1 MHIVCIHQHYSTPEG
16 CGCVRSYEFTK
27 KWVEAGHKVT
37 VITGHWNRSGFK
49 LDKGLIQRQSRDG
62 IGIILVG
69 AKYKNEQSFFF
80 RILVFLHFMFFSTYI
95 LLRTKKVDVVYAIS
109 TPLTV
114 GIPAV
119 INKFFKRTPFVFEV
133 EDQWPE
139 IPIEMGILKSRML
152 GKILLWLEKYLYKH
166 ADSLVALSPGMADGM
181 RKVMKVQKPI
191 AVIPNGCV
199 SGMFEENVDG
209 SVIREKYGWGDK
221 LVFLH
226 AGSMGIVNSLNFIL
240 DAGLK
245 LQDHPEILFVL
256 FGEGSQKPA
265 LEQRLKE
272 LGLTNVEIRPSIPQN
287 ELPSLYAAVDVGM
300 VIIGQFP
307 IIEHNSASKFFD
319 TLISG
324 TPVLLNYSGWQREVI
339 ESGHA
344 GYGTTLYDL
353 DEFVDRVLYINSHR
367 EELLEL
373 ARNARQIGLDKF
385 DREKLAKQALDEI
398 VALKP

>member
-49 LDKGLIQRQSRDG
+49 FDKGFIQRQTRDG
-62 IGIILVG
+62 VDIILVG
-69 AKYKNEQSFFF
+69 AKYKNEQSFLF
-80 RILVFLHFMFFSTYI
+80 RIFVFLHFMFFSTYI
-95 LLRTKKVDVVYAIS
+95 LLRTKNVDVVYAIS

-152 GKILLWLEKYLYKH
+152 IAILLWLEKFLYKH

-181 RKVMKVQKPI
+181 RKVMKTQKSI

-199 SGMFEENVDG
+199 SGMFQEDADG
-209 SVIREKYGWGDK
+209 LAVRKKYDWGDK

-226 AGSMGIVNSLNFIL
+226 AGSMGMVNSLDFIL

-245 LQDHPEILFVL
+245 LKDNPNILFAL
-256 FGEGSQKPA
+256 FGEGSRKTA
-265 LEQRLKE
+265 LEKRLQE
-272 LGLTNVEIRPSIPQN
+272 LGLTNVEIRPSVSQN
-287 ELPSLYAAVDVGM
+287 ELPALYAAVDVGM
-300 VIIGQFP
+300 VIIGKFP

-324 TPVLLNYSGWQREVI
+324 TPVLLNYSGWQRDVI

-344 GYGTTLYDL
+344 GYGTELYNL
-353 DEFVDRVLYINSHR
+353 DEFVERVLYIDSHR
-367 EELLEL
+367 DELPEL
-373 ARNARQIGLDKF
+373 ARNARRIGLDKF

-398 VALKP
+398 IALKP